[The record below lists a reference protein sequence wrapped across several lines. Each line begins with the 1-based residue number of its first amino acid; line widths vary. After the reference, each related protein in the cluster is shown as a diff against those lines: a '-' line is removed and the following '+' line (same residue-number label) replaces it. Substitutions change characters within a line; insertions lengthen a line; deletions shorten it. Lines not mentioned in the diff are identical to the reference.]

1 MKSIIANRDR
11 STFRADEMTC
21 PYNGVTVCIAS
32 FSSMTIDKRKK
43 EDFCATENYDT
54 CPLFISKVLRRNRG

>member
-1 MKSIIANRDR
+1 MNSIIANRDR

-21 PYNGVTVCIAS
+21 PYNGVRVCIAS

-43 EDFCATENYDT
+43 EDFCATEN
-54 CPLFISKVLRRNRG
+54 